1 MRPQINN
8 VVEDNRIPMRKEKL
22 RVKKKNTLSR
32 RRQENISKKV
42 SKNCIYDNKM
52 VDNRT
57 IESTIKRRERRIM
70 IRNTKLNDIRN
81 QLSEGINNRIE
92 STKKIVQIDY

>member
-1 MRPQINN
+1 M
-8 VVEDNRIPMRKEKL
+8 
-22 RVKKKNTLSR
+22 
-32 RRQENISKKV
+32 

-92 STKKIVQIDY
+92 STKKIVQIDYW